1 MLFIYLFKYY
11 MQGKANLLAFK
22 SLYIQDRKAI
32 VIINFLL
39 NAEKLFLNQ
48 FSREPFFSRNFFY

>member
-1 MLFIYLFKYY
+1 